1 MWPVT
6 SNTTLPTF
14 TFTAS
19 SDAVAEHEKFGR
31 LLGAQ
36 FSKVIRERFASKAS
50 LRRLVELAKSQP
62 ELYNSFLTLHETAFP
77 KYLAELRG
85 IATGAVVD
93 FNQVFLQ
100 SAHANCLYPLAAL
113 DPLIH
118 HYHLCCGRHST
129 GVQPLC
135 GWRDARR

>member
-85 IATGAVVD
+85 IATGAVV
-93 FNQVFLQ
+93 
-100 SAHANCLYPLAAL
+100 AAGGGGRGRERGRKWGRVRG
-113 DPLIH
+113 
-118 HYHLCCGRHST
+118 GRH
-129 GVQPLC
+129 GGGRGGRGGGGP
-135 GWRDARR
+135 R